1 MYHHKAVYMATCP
14 PVYKAAGTA
23 VYKAVSQ
30 AVSRVVEKPVF
41 PAAGS
46 RVFPAAL
53 PIAKKKR
60 RVMRARPARPHRMSL
75 PPEVGPYD

>member
-1 MYHHKAVYMATCP
+1 MYHHKAVSMAACP
-14 PVYKAAGTA
+14 RVTMEAGIA

-30 AVSRVVEKPVF
+30 AVSRVVEKLVF

-46 RVFPAAL
+46 RVFPAVL

-60 RVMRARPARPHRMSL
+60 RVMRARPHRMSL
-75 PPEVGPYD
+75 PPEVGTYD

>member
-1 MYHHKAVYMATCP
+1 ME
-14 PVYKAAGTA
+14 AGIA

-30 AVSRVVEKPVF
+30 AVSRVVEKPVN

-60 RVMRARPARPHRMSL
+60 RVMRARPHRMSL
-75 PPEVGPYD
+75 PLEVGPYD